1 MSQTAVWKDLSISV
15 NIDAEITVTEAI
27 AGRTELHFAW
37 TGKPAGKP
45 SVKISWSLPIND
57 IEYDWYPGC
66 GTRRALRVDW
76 YSPMRSRISSSAP
89 VYAFYNTA
97 GRSRFTMALSD
108 VLTDIGTGI
117 GVHEEDGTLLC
128 EVSIPLDATGL
139 TQEYSV
145 TLYRDYDDVSLA
157 EALRRVTRWWEAD
170 CGLTPMPVP
179 DEARLPLYSAWY
191 SFHQATIAH
200 EIEAECALAA
210 KLGMKTIIVDDGW
223 QTSDGQRGYGHCG
236 DWEPTPEKIPD
247 MAAHVRKV
255 HELGMKYM
263 LWYGVP
269 FVGRHSKH
277 WEEFKD
283 KTLVYHANHEAA
295 VLDPRYPDVREY
307 LISTYERG
315 LREWDLDGFKLD
327 FIDSF
332 SPSASA
338 PAPND
343 QMDYVLVEDAV
354 VRLMTDVMN
363 RLRAVK
369 PEILIEFRQSYIGPA
384 MRTYGNMFRVG
395 DCPNDPISNRVG
407 IVDLRLLSGNTAVHS
422 DMLMWHKDDAVENA
436 ARQVLSVL
444 FGVMQVSVRLENIPE
459 DHLKMVTFWCDFM
472 TKHRALLSAPIEVES
487 PQNLYPLVRSRLEDE
502 EAVAVYDRHVVTLS
516 DAPTAY
522 LFNATADDFLI
533 LRADEEKERT
543 ASLYNCMGESA
554 GEVTLPAAKLMELKM
569 PVCGYAVIR

>member
-1 MSQTAVWKDLSISV
+1 MNNSIVWKDLNISS
-15 NIDAEITVTEAI
+15 NIDAEITVSEEMAS
-27 AGRTELHFAW
+27 RTVLHLAW
-37 TGKPAGKP
+37 TGKPAEK
-45 SVKISWSLPIND
+45 SAVAIRWSLPIND
-57 IEYDWYPGC
+57 IEYDWYPCC

-89 VYAFYNTA
+89 VYSFYNTA
-97 GRSRFTMALSD
+97 GRNRFTMALSD
-108 VLTDIGTGI
+108 VLTDIGTSI

-128 EVSIPLDATGL
+128 EVTIPLDATGL

-145 TLYRDYDDVSLA
+145 TLYRDFDDVSLA
-157 EALRRVTRWWEAD
+157 EALRRVTRWWEVD

-210 KLGMKTIIVDDGW
+210 QLGMKTIIVDDGW
-223 QTSDGQRGYGHCG
+223 QTSDGQRGYGYCG

-247 MAAHVRKV
+247 MAAHVKKV

-269 FVGRHSKH
+269 FVGKHSKH
-277 WEEFKD
+277 WEAFKD

-295 VLDPRYPDVREY
+295 VLDPRYPEVREY

-363 RLRAVK
+363 RLKAIK

-407 IVDLRLLSGNTAVHS
+407 VVDLRLLSGNTAVHS
-422 DMLMWHKDDAVENA
+422 DMLMWHKDDSVENA

-487 PQNLYPLVRSRLEDE
+487 PQNLYPIVRSRLGDE

-516 DAPTAY
+516 DAPTTY
-522 LFNATADDFLI
+522 LFNASADDFLV
-533 LRADEEKERT
+533 LRAEEARERT
-543 ASLYNCMGESA
+543 VSLFNCMGEPA
-554 GEVTLPAAKLMELKM
+554 GEVTLPAAMLMELNI

>member
-1 MSQTAVWKDLSISV
+1 MTSIQWKDLTVSTG
-15 NIDAEITVTEAI
+15 IDAWITASEAA
-27 AGRTELHFAW
+27 AGRIVLHFAW
-37 TGKPAGKP
+37 TGKPCEKP
-45 SVKISWSLPIND
+45 FAAIEWSMPVND
-57 IEYDWYPGC
+57 IEYDWFPCC

-76 YSPMRSRISSSAP
+76 NAPIKSRISSSAP
-89 VYAFYNTA
+89 VYAFYNSA
-97 GRSRFTMALSD
+97 GRNRFTMALSD
-108 VLTDIGTGI
+108 VLTDIGVSI

-128 EVSIPLDATGL
+128 RVVIPLDATGL
-139 TQEYSV
+139 TQEYSI

-191 SFHQATIAH
+191 SFHQSTIAQ

-210 KLGMKTIIVDDGW
+210 KLGMKTVIVDDGW
-223 QTSDGQRGYGHCG
+223 QTSDGQRGYSYCG

-247 MAAHVRKV
+247 MAAHVRRV

-269 FVGRHSKH
+269 FVGKHSKH

-283 KTLVYHANHEAA
+283 KTLSYYAEHGAA
-295 VLDPRYPDVREY
+295 VLDPRYPEVREY
-307 LISTYERG
+307 LIRTYERG
-315 LREWDLDGFKLD
+315 LKEWDLDGFKLD

-363 RLRAVK
+363 RLKAIK

-407 IVDLRLLSGNTAVHS
+407 VVDLRLLSGNTAVHS
-422 DMLMWHKDDAVENA
+422 DMLMWHRDDRVENA

-444 FGVMQVSVRLENIPE
+444 FGVMQVSVRLESIPE
-459 DHLKMVTFWCDFM
+459 DHLKMLTFWCDFM
-472 TKHRALLSAPIEVES
+472 TRHRALLSAPIEVES
-487 PQNLYPLVRSRLEDE
+487 PQNLYPLVRARREDE

-516 DAPTAY
+516 DAPVTY

-533 LRADEEKERT
+533 LRTEETKART
-543 ASLYNCMGESA
+543 ATLFNCMGEPAS
-554 GEVTLPAAKLMELKM
+554 ETSLPASALMELRI
-569 PVCGYAVIR
+569 PECGYAVIR